1 MRFVRLQRFC
11 SWRYPAFGDE
21 SHGFGSVM
29 TVHRSCIL
37 GGFGTTCGC
46 CGAHAE
52 CGDFYRRFVASCR
65 LDLST
70 VYKVY
75 CLP

>member
-37 GGFGTTCGC
+37 GVLGRL
-46 CGAHAE
+46 A
-52 CGDFYRRFVASCR
+52 VAVEHMR
-65 LDLST
+65 NVGIFIVDL
-70 VYKVY
+70 
-75 CLP
+75 